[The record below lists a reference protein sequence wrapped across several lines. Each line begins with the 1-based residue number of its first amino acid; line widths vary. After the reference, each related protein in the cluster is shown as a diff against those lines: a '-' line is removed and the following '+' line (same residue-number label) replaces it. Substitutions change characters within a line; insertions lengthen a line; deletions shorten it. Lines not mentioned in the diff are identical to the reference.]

1 MVWPLICTPSGAGFR
16 LGCRRSE
23 VLERSSVRKKT
34 SRDCPVRELS
44 AVGRLARFFPDASP
58 VRIPV
63 SIHFGSG
70 EDPTEPESTV
80 IEFRTPREA
89 LFGCSRHLEFADKV
103 RLQNGDGSLAA
114 DAWVVAVH
122 YHQGEAAVAAHFSQ
136 EVKNWVIKS

>member
-1 MVWPLICTPSGAGFR
+1 MVWPLICTLSGAGFR

-23 VLERSSVRKKT
+23 MLERASVQEKR
-34 SRDCPVRELS
+34 SRGRQVRELS
-44 AVGRLARFFPDASP
+44 AVDRLARFFPDASP

-63 SIHFGSG
+63 SIHFERG
-70 EDPTEPESTV
+70 ENPTEPESTV
-80 IEFRTPREA
+80 IEFGTPREA

-122 YHQGEAAVAAHFSQ
+122 YHQGEAAVAARFSQ